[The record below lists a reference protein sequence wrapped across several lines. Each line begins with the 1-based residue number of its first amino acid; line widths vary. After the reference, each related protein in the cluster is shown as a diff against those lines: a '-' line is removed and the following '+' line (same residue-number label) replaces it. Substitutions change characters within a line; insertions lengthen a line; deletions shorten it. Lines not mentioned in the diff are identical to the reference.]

1 MRLFAAR
8 LTTCLILT
16 LSILSPAAALAQG
29 FSALARV
36 LPEQS
41 SLVDKG
47 SDVELQLGLS
57 QGVPYRIFALRDPY
71 RLVLDFQEVDWTGL
85 QLETFDRSETI
96 ESARFGGYVPAGR
109 GWC

>member
-57 QGVPYRIFALRDPY
+57 QGVPYRILRCAT
-71 RLVLDFQEVDWTGL
+71 LSAGIGLSGSGLD
-85 QLETFDRSETI
+85 RAA
-96 ESARFGGYVPAGR
+96 ARGI
-109 GWC
+109 